1 VCCRDLWTVIIESI
15 IVLVTTAIA
24 LEVLPSRAGVVLDKI
39 MDRSSTRVS
48 TLTTRSSFSPHSP
61 TFSRAS
67 TIFHRPI
74 QPPVGPRLRHR
85 ASNIN
90 TDYSQDSPE
99 SPREDHFLKS
109 SFDSESQEPL
119 SAPAYDDHVI
129 PPSRRSSHRPH
140 AVRPITQP
148 PKFVPAPVIKFDS
161 IPVPWKGLPLEAALC
176 TSRAKITY
184 PSN

>member
-1 VCCRDLWTVIIESI
+1 MA
-15 IVLVTTAIA
+15 TAIA
-24 LEVLPSRAGVVLDKI
+24 LDCYHRRRVLYSTKIKEI

-48 TLTTRSSFSPHSP
+48 TLTTRSSLTPHSP

-90 TDYSQDSPE
+90 TDYSQDSPV
-99 SPREDHFLKS
+99 SPRFSKS
-109 SFDSESQEPL
+109 SLDSEAQEPL

-140 AVRPITQP
+140 AVRPVTQP
-148 PKFVPAPVIKFDS
+148 PKLVPAPVIKFDS
-161 IPVPWKGLPLEAALC
+161 VPVPWKGLPLEAALC
-176 TSRAKITY
+176 TSRAKIIY

>member
-1 VCCRDLWTVIIESI
+1 
-15 IVLVTTAIA
+15 
-24 LEVLPSRAGVVLDKI
+24 

-48 TLTTRSSFSPHSP
+48 TLSTRSSFTPRSLALTPNSP

-74 QPPVGPRLRHR
+74 QPPAGPRLRHR

-90 TDYSQDSPE
+90 IDYSQDSPS
-99 SPREDHFLKS
+99 SPQEDHLSKS
-109 SFDSESQEPL
+109 SLDSVAQEPL
-119 SAPAYDDHVI
+119 SAPAYDDHVT
-129 PPSRRSSHRPH
+129 PSSRRSSYRPH
-140 AVRPITQP
+140 AVRPVTQP

-161 IPVPWKGLPLEAALC
+161 VPVPWKGLPLEAALC
-176 TSRAKITY
+176 TSRARMIY

>member
-1 VCCRDLWTVIIESI
+1 M
-15 IVLVTTAIA
+15 TTAIA
-24 LEVLPSRAGVVLDKI
+24 LGVLPSQAGVVLDEI

-48 TLTTRSSFSPHSP
+48 TLTTHSSLTPRASTLSPNSP

-74 QPPVGPRLRHR
+74 QPPAGPRLRHR

-90 TDYSQDSPE
+90 STEDSPV
-99 SPREDHFLKS
+99 SPREDKS
-109 SFDSESQEPL
+109 SLDSAEAQERL

-140 AVRPITQP
+140 AVRLVTQP
-148 PKFVPAPVIKFDS
+148 SKFVPPSVIKFDS
-161 IPVPWKGLPLEAALC
+161 VPVPWKGLPLEAALC
-176 TSRAKITY
+176 TSRTKLIY